1 MQQKVILNTI
11 SKTMNMGG
19 SALVSVYDAGAG
31 IFNSTMSA
39 LSPGEKSKL
48 RTRIKLYEKK
58 IQSVYGEIGR
68 ESSKYPDPAA
78 ALESNSVKAL
88 LEAIKEHTSGIEIMK
103 QRIVELE
110 EVKAAKVKPK
120 PVAKPE
126 AKKGQHEKVSVAAF
140 FIKSIS
146 SSLAGYLP
154 GERSTLERTIAE
166 NDKKIQALYGEFARE
181 SAKMPDPAEALASE
195 TVAGIIS
202 KINALKTVNETL
214 KERIAELAAG
224 KKVEPVAKK
233 TAVAGTTEEECYET
247 TAAAALVCDT
257 AEVPAAADE
266 AEPTPAAAIVEQ
278 SDPSTTDYTR
288 AKPCTIPTPNLQPP
302 TRVDIENVTRTLQQE
317 PVVEA
322 VISELQPTA
331 AEVVAVVEEQFA
343 PEVVD
348 VIEEQVATD
357 VVAAVEEQAA
367 SWGVIVTETEP
378 EAAAVACVE
387 EPVAAE
393 VSAAVEEQAAAW
405 GVVVAEPETAVE
417 AEPEAPSVIEEIIA
431 EPVVQ
436 VTEEVVA
443 AVEEVAVVEGVVAA
457 EEVAAIEEVAVVEA
471 AVEEEL
477 PEADVV
483 ELAEEQPEPE
493 SSDNS
498 DQSDQSE
505 SSEASDTTPLQE
517 ASPPEEPPVVETV
530 APVVEV
536 ALTLEVP
543 PSELEKKKLPSFD
556 RPESELVVRGYF
568 SAAPDEFSTVRTRTT
583 AAPFRAHH
591 EPGHDFATPGYPSTP
606 GSADASGP
614 AFRTRVHQNVFSTI
628 AAAPAAASLPADGAQ
643 IKIKVAE
650 KVAEAPSYTPVVR
663 EASSES
669 VPVFRT
675 RVHQQNPYL
684 AAAAAQGFAPPVAP
698 VDVKAVET
706 SEAIAEKKEP
716 AANKQAEASPAHHKT
731 SAGKASVKPDAA
743 AAKAAA
749 TAASGK
755 NKPRKRS

>member
-1 MQQKVILNTI
+1 MQQKIILNTI
-11 SKTMNMGG
+11 SKTMNLGG

-58 IQSVYGEIGR
+58 IQSLYGEIGR

-103 QRIVELE
+103 QRIIELE
-110 EVKAAKVKPK
+110 EIKAARVKPK

-126 AKKGQHEKVSVAAF
+126 AKKGQHEKVGVAAF

-146 SSLAGYLP
+146 SSIAGYLP
-154 GERSTLERTIAE
+154 GERSTLERSIAE

-214 KERIAELAAG
+214 KERIVELAAG
-224 KKVEPVAKK
+224 NKTVPTAKK
-233 TAVAGTTEEECYET
+233 AAAVAPTEEECYET
-247 TAAAALVCDT
+247 TAAAAPLCD
-257 AEVPAAADE
+257 AVDVLAAAG
-266 AEPTPAAAIVEQ
+266 AEPTPVAAIAEQ

-302 TRVDIENVTRTLQQE
+302 TRGDIENVTRTLQPE

-322 VISELQPTA
+322 VSADLPPIV
-331 AEVVAVVEEQFA
+331 AEAVAVVEEQVA
-343 PEVVD
+343 SEVAD

-367 SWGVIVTETEP
+367 SWGVVVTDTEP
-378 EAAAVACVE
+378 EAVTVVVVE

-405 GVVVAEPETAVE
+405 GVVVAEPEAVAE
-417 AEPEAPSVIEEIIA
+417 AEPEVPAVIEEITA

-436 VTEEVVA
+436 AEEVVA
-443 AVEEVAVVEGVVAA
+443 AVEEVVAVVEEVAAVEEPLPEAVAA
-457 EEVAAIEEVAVVEA
+457 EE
-471 AVEEEL
+471 EL
-477 PEADVV
+477 LDADVI
-483 ELAEEQPEPE
+483 ELAEELTESEP
-493 SSDNS
+493 SV
-498 DQSDQSE
+498 
-505 SSEASDTTPLQE
+505 TTPLQE
-517 ASPPEEPPVVETV
+517 ASPPEAPPVVETV
-530 APVVEV
+530 TPVVDV
-536 ALTLEVP
+536 TLTLEVP
-543 PSELEKKKLPSFD
+543 PAELEKKKLPSFD
-556 RPESELVVRGYF
+556 RPEPEPVARGYF
-568 SAAPDEFSTVRTRTT
+568 SAAPDEFSKVRTRTT
-583 AAPFRAHH
+583 AAPFRAQH
-591 EPGHDFATPGYPSTP
+591 EPTHDFAAPGYASTS

-628 AAAPAAASLPADGAQ
+628 AAVPSAAALPADGAP
-643 IKIKVAE
+643 IKVKVAE
-650 KVAEAPSYTPVVR
+650 KVAEAPVYRPAASVD
-663 EASSES
+663 SSES
-669 VPVFRT
+669 GPVFRT
-675 RVHQQNPYL
+675 RAHQQNPYL
-684 AAAAAQGFAPPVAP
+684 EAAAAQGFTPPAAP
-698 VDVKAVET
+698 VVETVVNT
-706 SEAIAEKKEP
+706 SEAVAEKKEP
-716 AANKQAEASPAHHKT
+716 AAKKHAEASPALNKT